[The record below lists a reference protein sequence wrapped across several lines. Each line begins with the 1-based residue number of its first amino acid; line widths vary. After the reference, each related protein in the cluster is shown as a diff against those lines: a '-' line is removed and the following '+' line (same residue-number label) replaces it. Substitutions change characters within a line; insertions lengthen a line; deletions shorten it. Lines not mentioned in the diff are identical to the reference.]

1 MSESS
6 NPADAPYEVFITGET
21 IDLVIPSERA
31 IVHDGWHRWFN
42 DPEVTRFSDHGL
54 YPNTAE
60 AQQEYL
66 DSLRKPAENSR
77 IALLIRPKGEE
88 RAVGICSLS
97 AIHPIH
103 RSGETAVVIGE
114 RSTSRGAIFWGV
126 EAKARLVEHGFE
138 TLGLMR
144 IGGAQAIPLADWQ
157 RYQVLFGFR
166 PEGIKRD
173 AHRRG
178 HHVWDCV
185 LSSCTLEDYL
195 RVKKGRDGAYWP
207 GKKRLFELM
216 RGVPKH
222 SIAEVVRDAID
233 SAVGNYVKDIPL
245 A

>member
-1 MSESS
+1 MNELNS
-6 NPADAPYEVFITGET
+6 PADAPYETFIAGET

-42 DPEVTRFSDHGL
+42 NPNVTRYSDYGHFPSTVKAQRAHL
-54 YPNTAE
+54 E
-60 AQQEYL
+60 A
-66 DSLRKPAENSR
+66 LRNPAESCR
-77 IALLIRPKGEE
+77 LGLLILPKNEHQ
-88 RAVGICSLS
+88 AVGICSLS

-103 RSGETAVVIGE
+103 RSAETAIVIGE
-114 RSTSRGAIFWGV
+114 RSTSRGALFWGM

-144 IGGAQAIPLADWQ
+144 IGGAQALPLADWQ

-166 PEGIKRD
+166 PEGIKRN

-178 HHVWDCV
+178 YHVCDSV

-195 RVKKGRDGAYWP
+195 RVKDARGGAYWP
-207 GKKRLFELM
+207 GKERLLELM
-216 RGVPKH
+216 RDVPKR
-222 SIAEVVRDAID
+222 SIAEAVREAID
-233 SAVGNYVKDIPL
+233 EAVNDYVKEVPL